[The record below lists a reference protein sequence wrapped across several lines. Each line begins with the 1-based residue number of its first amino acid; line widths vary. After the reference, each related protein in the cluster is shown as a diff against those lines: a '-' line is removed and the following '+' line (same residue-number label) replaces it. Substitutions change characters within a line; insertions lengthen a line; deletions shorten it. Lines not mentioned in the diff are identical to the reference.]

1 MLSIHT
7 FLKSQAALLGL
18 LASLGAPD
26 REGDEP
32 FDPGDS
38 GVEREMESDPLE
50 AQPPKGFAIESVT
63 VGGSGCP
70 NDSDV
75 TVEKKRFRAV
85 YHKMVL
91 KNPPGPA
98 LKSTNC
104 VVSLSLR
111 IPEGWQVAPAEVGIR
126 TSADLDDRITA
137 RATSKYFF
145 AGDPLSVTQKKEF
158 KGRYHDEEVHFEAIP
173 EDSLVWSPC
182 GEPTIFAFNASLQL
196 NATKNEDG
204 KGEVRVKAQR
214 ISKWR
219 WRKC

>member
-7 FLKSQAALLGL
+7 FLKAQAALLGL

-32 FDPGDS
+32 FDAGDS
-38 GVEREMESDPLE
+38 GAEPELESEPLE
-50 AQPPKGFAIESVT
+50 AKPPKGFAIESVT

-85 YHKMVL
+85 YHTMVL
-91 KNPPGPA
+91 KNPQGPA
-98 LKSTNC
+98 LQSTHC

-111 IPEGWQVAPAEVGIR
+111 IPEGWQFAPAEVGIR
-126 TSADLDDRITA
+126 TSADLADRITA
-137 RATSKYFF
+137 RVTSKYFF
-145 AGDPLSVTQKKEF
+145 AGDPLSVTLKREF
-158 KGRYHDEEVHFEAIP
+158 RGKYDDEEVHFEKIP

-204 KGEVRVKAQR
+204 NGEVRVKAQR
-214 ISKWR
+214 ISRWR